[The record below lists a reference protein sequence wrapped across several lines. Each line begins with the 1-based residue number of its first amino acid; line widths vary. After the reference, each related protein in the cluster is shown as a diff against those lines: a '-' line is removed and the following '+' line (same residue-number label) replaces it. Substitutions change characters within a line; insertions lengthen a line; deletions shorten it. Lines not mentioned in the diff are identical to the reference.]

1 VLDFKY
7 STDTFNMPATRAT
20 QTIFIIAGEES
31 GDIHGA
37 KLVQEIK
44 KLNPGIKFIGH
55 GGDKMKAAG
64 VDIIEHISKLSFV
77 GFTEVLKHLPF
88 IRRVMNNTI
97 RQIKITKPSR
107 IILID
112 YPGFNL
118 NLAKKIQGLKITI
131 TYFILPQVWAWKE
144 NRAFKINNFTDQAL
158 SIVPFEKDWFKE
170 RGIDIDFIGHPF
182 VDLEKPK
189 VRKKDFFL
197 KHSLETNKPLLTLL
211 PGSRQQEIDRHWP
224 ILLKV
229 VNNLHGI
236 FPNLQ
241 FILGKAPNVIIS
253 GIPKYVNIEETNVRL
268 AMAYGD
274 AGFIA
279 SGTAT
284 LEAAVLGL
292 PAIVCYKTSGITYW
306 IGKRLAKVK
315 YLSLINLIAKRQIV
329 PELLQEKMTPEALIK
344 AIIPLLSDTPE
355 RKKMIDGYKYIA
367 KGLGN
372 PGVYSRAAKLIV
384 EKIF

>member
-1 VLDFKY
+1 
-7 STDTFNMPATRAT
+7 MPVNRTA
-20 QTIFIIAGEES
+20 QSIFIIAGEES
-31 GDIHGA
+31 GDVHGA
-37 KLVQEIK
+37 KLVREIA
-44 KLNPGIKFIGH
+44 KLNTSIKFIGH
-55 GGDKMKAAG
+55 GGDKMKVAG
-64 VDIIEHISKLSFV
+64 VNIIEHISNLSFV
-77 GFTEVLKHLPF
+77 GFTEVLRHLPY
-88 IRRVMNNTI
+88 IRKVMNNTI
-97 RQIKITKPSR
+97 RQIINIQPAR

-118 NLAKKIQGLKITI
+118 RLAKNIQKLKIPI

-144 NRAFKINNFTDQAL
+144 NRAYKIKKFTDQAL
-158 SIVPFEKDWFKE
+158 SIIPFEIDWFNKH
-170 RGIDIDFIGHPF
+170 GITIDFVGHPF
-182 VDLEKPK
+182 VDIEKPK
-189 VRKKDFFL
+189 LSKEDFFL
-197 KHSLETNKPLLTLL
+197 KHSLLADKPLLTLL

-224 ILLKV
+224 ILLKA
-229 VNNLHGI
+229 VNKLHDI

-241 FILGKAPNVIIS
+241 FILGKAPNVFIS
-253 GIPKYVNIEETNVRL
+253 DIPKYVNIEETNVRL

-284 LEAAVLGL
+284 LESAVLGL
-292 PAIVCYKTSGITYW
+292 PTVVCYKTSYITYW

-315 YLSLINLIAKRQIV
+315 YLSLINLIAKRQLV

-355 RKKMIDGYKYIA
+355 RKKMIDGYKHIA

-372 PGVYSRAAKLIV
+372 PGVYSRAAKLIA
-384 EKIF
+384 EKLFS

>member
-1 VLDFKY
+1 MISPD
-7 STDTFNMPATRAT
+7 RANT
-20 QTIFIIAGEES
+20 KPEKTMFIIAGEES

-44 KLNPGIKFIGH
+44 KLNPAIKFIGH
-55 GGDKMKAAG
+55 GGNKMKAAG

-97 RQIKITKPSR
+97 RQIKTIQPAR
-107 IILID
+107 VILID

-118 NLAKKIQGLKITI
+118 RLAKKIQKLNIPI

-144 NRAFKINNFTDQAL
+144 NRAFKIKNFTDQAL
-158 SIVPFEKDWFKE
+158 SIIPFEKDWFNK
-170 RGIDIDFIGHPF
+170 RAIAIDFVGHPF
-182 VDLEKPK
+182 VDIEKPK

-197 KHSLETNKPLLTLL
+197 KHSLLSDRPLLTLL

-224 ILLKV
+224 ILINVINK
-229 VNNLHGI
+229 LHGV

-241 FILGKAPNVIIS
+241 FILGKAPNVIVS
-253 GIPKYVNIEETNVRL
+253 GIPKYVKIEENNVRL
-268 AMAYGD
+268 AMTYGD

-292 PAIVCYKTSGITYW
+292 PAVVCYKTSDITYW
-306 IGKRLAKVK
+306 LGKRLAKVK
-315 YLSLINLIAKRQIV
+315 YLSLINLIAKRQVV
-329 PELLQEKMTPEALIK
+329 PELLQEKMTPKALIK

-355 RKKMIDGYKYIA
+355 HKKMLDGYKHIA

-372 PGVYSRAAKLIV
+372 PGAYSRAAKLIA
-384 EKIF
+384 EKTF

>member
-1 VLDFKY
+1 MI
-7 STDTFNMPATRAT
+7 SSNQENT
-20 QTIFIIAGEES
+20 QPEKTMFIIAGEES

-44 KLNPGIKFIGH
+44 KLSPAIKFIGH
-55 GGDKMKAAG
+55 GGDKMKIAG
-64 VDIIEHISKLSFV
+64 VEIIEHISNLSFV
-77 GFTEVLKHLPF
+77 GFTEVIKHLPF

-97 RQIKITKPSR
+97 REIKRTQPLR

-118 NLAKKIQGLKITI
+118 RLAKKIQKLAIPI

-144 NRAFKINNFTDQAL
+144 KRAFKIKNFTDQAL
-158 SIVPFEKDWFKE
+158 SIIPFEKEWFNE
-170 RGIDIDFIGHPF
+170 RAIDIDFVGHPF
-182 VDLEKPK
+182 VDIEKLQ
-189 VRKKDFFL
+189 VNKDAFFS
-197 KHSLETNKPLLTLL
+197 KHSLEINNPLLTLL

-224 ILLKV
+224 IFKEA
-229 VNNLHGI
+229 VNNLHDI
-236 FPNLQ
+236 FPKLQ
-241 FILGKAPNVIIS
+241 FIIGKAPDVS
-253 GIPKYVNIEETNVRL
+253 IPDCPNFVHIEKDNVRL
-268 AMAYGD
+268 TMAYGD

-292 PAIVCYKTSGITYW
+292 PAVVCYKTSDITYW

-329 PELLQEKMTPEALIK
+329 PEFLQHKMTPETLVK
-344 AIIPLLSDTPE
+344 AIIPLLSNTPE
-355 RKKMIDGYKYIA
+355 RKKMIDGYKQTT
-367 KGLGN
+367 KKLGT
-372 PGVYSRAAKLIV
+372 PGVYSRVAKLIV
-384 EKIF
+384 EKSF

>member
-1 VLDFKY
+1 
-7 STDTFNMPATRAT
+7 MPVNRTA
-20 QTIFIIAGEES
+20 QSIFIIAGEES
-31 GDIHGA
+31 GDVHGA
-37 KLVQEIK
+37 KLVREIA
-44 KLNPGIKFIGH
+44 KLNTSIKFIGH
-55 GGDKMKAAG
+55 GGDKMKVAG
-64 VDIIEHISKLSFV
+64 VNIIEHISNLSFV
-77 GFTEVLKHLPF
+77 GFTEVLRHLPY
-88 IRRVMNNTI
+88 IRKVMNNTI
-97 RQIKITKPSR
+97 RQIINIQPAR

-118 NLAKKIQGLKITI
+118 RLAKNIQKLKIPI

-144 NRAFKINNFTDQAL
+144 NRAYKIKKFTDQAL
-158 SIVPFEKDWFKE
+158 SIIPFEIDWFNKH
-170 RGIDIDFIGHPF
+170 GIAIDFVGHPF
-182 VDLEKPK
+182 VDIEKPK
-189 VRKKDFFL
+189 LSKEDFFL
-197 KHSLETNKPLLTLL
+197 KHSLLADKPLLTLL

-229 VNNLHGI
+229 VNKLHGI

-241 FILGKAPNVIIS
+241 FILGKAPNVFIS
-253 GIPKYVNIEETNVRL
+253 DIPKYVNIEETNVRL

-284 LEAAVLGL
+284 LESAVLGL
-292 PAIVCYKTSGITYW
+292 PTVVCYKTSYITYW

-315 YLSLINLIAKRQIV
+315 YLSLINLIAKRQLV

-355 RKKMIDGYKYIA
+355 RKKMIDGYKHIA

-372 PGVYSRAAKLIV
+372 PGVYSRAAKLIA
-384 EKIF
+384 EKLFS

>member
-1 VLDFKY
+1 MSVNRTAQ
-7 STDTFNMPATRAT
+7 S
-20 QTIFIIAGEES
+20 IFIIAGEES
-31 GDIHGA
+31 GDVHGA
-37 KLVQEIK
+37 KLVREIAT
-44 KLNPGIKFIGH
+44 LNPSIKFIGH
-55 GGDKMKAAG
+55 GGDKMKVAG
-64 VDIIEHISKLSFV
+64 VNIIEHISNLSFV
-77 GFTEVLKHLPF
+77 GFTEVLRHLPY
-88 IRRVMNNTI
+88 IRKVMNNTI
-97 RQIKITKPSR
+97 RQIINIQPAR

-118 NLAKKIQGLKITI
+118 RLAKNIQKLKIPI

-144 NRAFKINNFTDQAL
+144 NRAYKIKKFTDQAL
-158 SIVPFEKDWFKE
+158 SIIPFEIDWFNKH
-170 RGIDIDFIGHPF
+170 GITIDFVGHPF
-182 VDLEKPK
+182 VDIEKPK
-189 VRKKDFFL
+189 LSKEDFFL
-197 KHSLETNKPLLTLL
+197 KHSLLADKPLLTLL

-229 VNNLHGI
+229 VNKLHGI

-241 FILGKAPNVIIS
+241 FILGKAPNVFIS
-253 GIPKYVNIEETNVRL
+253 DIPKYVNIEETNVRL

-284 LEAAVLGL
+284 LESAVLGL
-292 PAIVCYKTSGITYW
+292 PTVVCYKTSYITYW

-315 YLSLINLIAKRQIV
+315 YLSLINLIAKRQLV

-355 RKKMIDGYKYIA
+355 RKKMIDGYKHIA

-372 PGVYSRAAKLIV
+372 PGVYSRAAKLIA
-384 EKIF
+384 EKLFS

>member
-1 VLDFKY
+1 MSVNRTAQ
-7 STDTFNMPATRAT
+7 S
-20 QTIFIIAGEES
+20 IFIISGEES

-44 KLNPGIKFIGH
+44 KLNPLINFIGH
-55 GGDKMKAAG
+55 GGDKMNAAG
-64 VDIIEHISKLSFV
+64 VDIIEHVSNLSFV
-77 GFTEVLKHLPF
+77 GFTEVLRHLPY
-88 IRRVMNNTI
+88 IRKVMNNTI

-118 NLAKKIQGLKITI
+118 NLAKKIQGLKIPI

-144 NRAFKINNFTDQAL
+144 NRAYKIKKFTDQAL
-158 SIVPFEKDWFKE
+158 SIVPFEKDWFNK
-170 RGIDIDFIGHPF
+170 RGIAIDFVGHPF
-182 VDLEKPK
+182 VDIEKPK

-197 KHSLETNKPLLTLL
+197 KHSLLSDRPLLTLL

-229 VNNLHGI
+229 VNKLHSI
-236 FPNLQ
+236 FPDLQ

-253 GIPKYVNIEETNVRL
+253 GIPKYVTIEENNVRL
-268 AMAYGD
+268 AMTYGD

-292 PAIVCYKTSGITYW
+292 PAVVCYKTSDITYW
-306 IGKRLAKVK
+306 IGKRLAKIK

-355 RKKMIDGYKYIA
+355 RKKMIDGYKLLA

-372 PGVYSRAAKLIV
+372 PGVYSRSAKLIA
-384 EKIF
+384 EKTF

>member
-1 VLDFKY
+1 MISSNQS
-7 STDTFNMPATRAT
+7 STNPTKS
-20 QTIFIIAGEES
+20 IFIIAGEES

-44 KLNPGIKFIGH
+44 KLKPSIGFVGH
-55 GGDKMKAAG
+55 GGDRMKIAG
-64 VDIIEHISKLSFV
+64 VEIIEHISNLSLV
-77 GFTEVLKHLPF
+77 GFTEVVKHLPY

-97 RQIKITKPSR
+97 CQIKNMQPSR
-107 IILID
+107 IVLID

-118 NLAKKIQGLKITI
+118 RLAKKIQKLKIPI

-144 NRAFKINNFTDQAL
+144 NRAYKIKKFTDQTL
-158 SIVPFEKDWFKE
+158 SIIPFEKEWFNE
-170 RGIDIDFIGHPF
+170 HGIEIDFVGHPF
-182 VDLEKPK
+182 IDIKRPQVNKN
-189 VRKKDFFL
+189 DFFS

-224 ILLKV
+224 IFKEAI
-229 VNNLHGI
+229 NNLHDI

-241 FILGKAPNVIIS
+241 FIIGKAPD
-253 GIPKYVNIEETNVRL
+253 VNIPHCPKFIHIEKDNVRL
-268 AMAYGD
+268 AMAYGN

-292 PAIVCYKTSGITYW
+292 PAVVCYKTSDITYW
-306 IGKRLAKVK
+306 IGKQLANVK
-315 YLSLINLIAKRQIV
+315 YLSLINLIAKRKIV
-329 PELLQEKMTPEALIK
+329 PEFLQHKMTPDSLVK
-344 AIIPLLSDTPE
+344 AIIPLLSNTPE
-355 RKKMIDGYKYIA
+355 RKKMTEGYKQIT
-367 KGLGN
+367 KELGT

-384 EKIF
+384 EKTF

>member
-1 VLDFKY
+1 MSVN
-7 STDTFNMPATRAT
+7 SAT
-20 QTIFIIAGEES
+20 QSIFIIAGEES

-44 KLNPGIKFIGH
+44 KLNPEIKFVGH
-55 GGDKMKAAG
+55 GGDKMSAAG
-64 VDIIEHISKLSFV
+64 VDIIEHVSSLSFV
-77 GFTEVLKHLPF
+77 GLTEVLRHLPY
-88 IRRVMNNTI
+88 IRKVMNNTVL
-97 RQIKITKPSR
+97 QIINVQPVR

-118 NLAKKIQGLKITI
+118 RLAKKIQKLKIPI

-144 NRAFKINNFTDQAL
+144 KRAYKIKKFTDQAL
-158 SIVPFEKDWFKE
+158 SIVPFEKDWFNK
-170 RGIDIDFIGHPF
+170 RGIAIAFVGHPF
-182 VDLEKPK
+182 VDIEKPK
-189 VRKKDFFL
+189 VSKKDFFL
-197 KHSLETNKPLLTLL
+197 KHSLLSDMPLLTLL

-229 VNNLHGI
+229 VNKLHCI

-253 GIPKYVNIEETNVRL
+253 DIPKFVNIEENNVRL
-268 AMAYGD
+268 AMNYGD

-279 SGTAT
+279 SGTVT

-292 PAIVCYKTSGITYW
+292 PAVICYKTSDITYW

-329 PELLQEKMTPEALIK
+329 PELLQKKMTPEALIK

-355 RKKMIDGYKYIA
+355 RKKMIDGYKHIA

-372 PGVYSRAAKLIV
+372 PGVYSRVAKLIS
-384 EKIF
+384 EKLFS

>member
-1 VLDFKY
+1 MISPD
-7 STDTFNMPATRAT
+7 RANT
-20 QTIFIIAGEES
+20 KPEKTMFIIAGEES

-44 KLNPGIKFIGH
+44 KLNPAIKFIGH
-55 GGDKMKAAG
+55 GGNKMKAAG

-97 RQIKITKPSR
+97 RQIKTIQPAR
-107 IILID
+107 VILID

-118 NLAKKIQGLKITI
+118 RLAKKIQKLNIPI

-144 NRAFKINNFTDQAL
+144 NRAFKIKNFTDQAL
-158 SIVPFEKDWFKE
+158 SIIPFEKDWFNK
-170 RGIDIDFIGHPF
+170 RAIAIDFVGHPF
-182 VDLEKPK
+182 VDIEKPK

-197 KHSLETNKPLLTLL
+197 KHSLLSDRPLLTLL

-224 ILLKV
+224 ILINVINK
-229 VNNLHGI
+229 LHGV

-241 FILGKAPNVIIS
+241 FILGKAPNVFIS
-253 GIPKYVNIEETNVRL
+253 DIPKYVNIEETNVRL
-268 AMAYGD
+268 AMTCGD
-274 AGFIA
+274 AGFVA

-284 LEAAVLGL
+284 LESAVLGL
-292 PAIVCYKTSGITYW
+292 PTVVCYKTSYITYW

-315 YLSLINLIAKRQIV
+315 YLSLINLIAKRKIV
-329 PELLQEKMTPEALIK
+329 PELLQKKMTPEALIK

-355 RKKMIDGYKYIA
+355 RKKMIDQYKHLA

-372 PGVYSRAAKLIV
+372 PGVYSRVAKLIA
-384 EKIF
+384 EKLFH